1 MTERYRVLAERIEQE
16 LSALRRVVSRTK
28 RSMALA
34 WEHPQ
39 ERDVYLD
46 SVALNLH
53 DFYTG
58 LERAFKQVAEMVD
71 ESVPAGR
78 NWHRDLLRQ
87 MAKEYPPFRPAVLS
101 ERTGKLLE
109 EYLRFRH
116 VVRNVYA
123 FEFDIHRLAYL
134 VDRLDTVFDEVRRE
148 LESFVDFL
156 RKLLET

>member
-1 MTERYRVLAERIEQE
+1 MKERYRILAERIEQE
-16 LSALRRVVSRTK
+16 LSALRRVVSRTR

-58 LERAFKQVAEMVD
+58 LERAFKQIAEMVD
-71 ESVPAGR
+71 EDVPAGR
-78 NWHRDLLRQ
+78 NWHRDLLWQ
-87 MAKEYPPFRPAVLS
+87 MAKEYPPYRPAVIS
-101 ERTGKLLE
+101 ERSRELLE

-123 FEFDIHRLAYL
+123 FEFDIYRLAHL
-134 VDRLDTVFDEVRRE
+134 VDGLDIVFDEARRE
-148 LESFVDFL
+148 LESFADFL
-156 RKLLET
+156 RKLFEV